1 MRCMR
6 PSRRMAAGSGLA
18 SILRDVFQSAR
29 ADWNAP
35 QRLSCLSSVLPFFV
49 VSEHGVERGE
59 KFASDRDESEHLG
72 FAGGEQTP
80 IEGLEQRIVAAGDES
95 SHVECPACG
104 RAPAGGPALSL
115 SPSGLAGEG
124 SQPGEACDL

>member
-35 QRLSCLSSVLPFFV
+35 QDEAGIFVTIGQVAKVHKLS
-49 VSEHGVERGE
+49 
-59 KFASDRDESEHLG
+59 A
-72 FAGGEQTP
+72 
-80 IEGLEQRIVAAGDES
+80 
-95 SHVECPACG
+95 
-104 RAPAGGPALSL
+104 
-115 SPSGLAGEG
+115 
-124 SQPGEACDL
+124 